1 MSDCLLYPRK
11 PFLLVRIAFVAILTL
26 SLCGWTTC
34 SAIVDFKSC
43 PGSVPQPM
51 IASISPA
58 SIPAN
63 VDSILLIVSGSGF
76 SANSQIMWNGNALQ
90 TTFKDSSHLQTTI
103 TQQTLISF
111 GGPAG
116 SSVQISV
123 RSPQSDGL
131 SGCPNGG
138 ASTPLLLAID

>member
-1 MSDCLLYPRK
+1 MSACLVYPRK
-11 PFLLVRIAFVAILTL
+11 PFLLVRIALVAILTL
-26 SLCGWTTC
+26 LLCGWTTC

-51 IASISPA
+51 ITSISPA
-58 SIPAN
+58 SIPGN

-76 SANSQIMWNGNALQ
+76 SSNSHIMWNGNALQ
-90 TTFKDSSHLQTTI
+90 TTFKDSIQLQTTI

-116 SSVQISV
+116 SNVQISV
-123 RSPQSDGL
+123 RSPQSDRL

-138 ASTPLLLAID
+138 DSNTLLLAID